1 MTPRSITLIGRNHTW
16 SAPMTDAQRERAE
29 PRFYDEHGRPWT
41 AWRLL
46 GIAVAW
52 LAIGAWAYV
61 MLAVLP

>member
-29 PRFYDEHGRPWT
+29 PRFYDEHNRPWT

-46 GIAVAW
+46 GDLAGMIAVFA
-52 LAIGAWAYV
+52 AIALLWW
-61 MLAVLP
+61 VL